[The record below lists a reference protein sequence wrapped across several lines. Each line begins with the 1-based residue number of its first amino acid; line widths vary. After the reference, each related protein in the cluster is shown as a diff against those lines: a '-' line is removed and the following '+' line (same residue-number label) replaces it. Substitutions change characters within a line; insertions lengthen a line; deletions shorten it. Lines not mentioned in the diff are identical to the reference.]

1 MEASNKTVK
10 LTSSQG
16 KLIQY
21 SEQSNLAFMLLI
33 KSQLLDGP
41 LNLDELM
48 QYSLT
53 PVPPSLGTLDGFF
66 AKTNKASML
75 HFLLAD
81 TTEEVP
87 YPRDAYIQDGM
98 ALWYVLTNLPQTCG
112 DICLQVLDFMAA
124 KKNFVFPPT
133 VTMQTLSR
141 HRRDCAVVSHRSTS
155 LMAQP
160 PGSLQTSSCS
170 LSTRTT
176 SDSSVSCCSGSGGAN
191 WQLQDL
197 RSVGQ

>member
-1 MEASNKTVK
+1 
-10 LTSSQG
+10 
-16 KLIQY
+16 
-21 SEQSNLAFMLLI
+21 MLLI
-33 KSQLLDGP
+33 KSQLLDEP

-53 PVPPSLGTLDGFF
+53 PVPPSIGTPDGFF

-87 YPRDAYIQDGM
+87 YPKDAIYIQDGM
-98 ALWYVLTNLPQTCG
+98 ALWYVLINLPQTCG
-112 DICLQVLDFMAA
+112 DICLQVLDLMAA
-124 KKNFVFPPT
+124 KKNFVFSPT

-141 HRRDCAVVSHRSTS
+141 HRRDCAVASYRSTS

-160 PGSLQTSSCS
+160 PGSLQTVPCQQGLNKRQLCQLLLQVWGSKLAASS
-170 LSTRTT
+170 LEKQ
-176 SDSSVSCCSGSGGAN
+176 SSSWMGRHISWTHPMVK
-191 WQLQDL
+191 
-197 RSVGQ
+197 